1 MTTFSQIVDELTTE
15 LLRPDFTEV
24 ISEYLNQTIRE
35 IHARRQTGN
44 PVLYDANRLEVEVL
58 VASLPATWTIPSV
71 PKFQTL
77 ETVYYQERGVYA
89 LKRHPSRAFDNG
101 LNNNDP
107 YWYRS
112 GGSII
117 FNGILE
123 GETVKLSYFE
133 FPARL
138 KYYTAATRPATYDFE
153 AESYTYLAAYDVNDT
168 TRENA
173 RNLTTNWLLLRWAS
187 TLKEGVRAKV
197 YKRLGEKDRA
207 GMCFSAFEAQREG
220 LLSSETFDNI

>member
-1 MTTFSQIVDELTTE
+1 MSTFSQIVDELAVE
-15 LLRPDFTEV
+15 LLRPDLIST

-35 IHARRQTGN
+35 LHARRQTGN
-44 PVLYDANRLEVEVL
+44 PVLYDANRLEAEVL
-58 VASLPATWTIPSV
+58 IATLPATWPIPSV

-77 ETVYYQERGVYA
+77 ETVYFQERGVYA
-89 LKRHPSRAFDNG
+89 DKRHPSRAFQNG
-101 LNNNDP
+101 LNNDDP

-112 GGSII
+112 GSSII

-138 KYYTAATRPATYDFE
+138 QYYAVAARPATYNFE
-153 AESYTYLAAYDVNDT
+153 SESYTYLTAYDVDDT
-168 TRENA
+168 TRETA
-173 RNLTTNWLLLRWAS
+173 RNLVTNWLLLRWS
-187 TLKEGVRAKV
+187 SVLKEGVRAKV
-197 YKRLGEKDRA
+197 FKRLGEKDRA

-220 LLSSETFDNI
+220 LLSSETFDNL